1 MYADDTTVT
10 CKGLP
15 ENKLMRDKQSSLDL
29 LSNWFSSNKLM
40 VNVTKSNM
48 MLIGT
53 RSKANA
59 FQNHII
65 VNINGSSIP
74 LSNNI
79 KLLGVTIDTYL
90 TFEDQIE
97 YIISKVVSKIGILHW
112 LRQILPFKAQTIYIV
127 IIQSVFDYCLM
138 LWVNNMNKN
147 KCSPKIIEQSSQGD
161 HWYFLFLCTILNN
174 KRIT

>member
-29 LSNWFSSNKLM
+29 LSNWFSSNKLI

-79 KLLGVTIDTYL
+79 K
-90 TFEDQIE
+90 
-97 YIISKVVSKIGILHW
+97 
-112 LRQILPFKAQTIYIV
+112 
-127 IIQSVFDYCLM
+127 
-138 LWVNNMNKN
+138 
-147 KCSPKIIEQSSQGD
+147 
-161 HWYFLFLCTILNN
+161 
-174 KRIT
+174 